1 MAYYPYIYT
10 ITRIKIPQTK
20 QMQIN
25 PIYIYIHTYIYM
37 CVHIHMCK
45 KYQTIIY
52 HHQLYILLIQ
62 LYNVLRMILLIQYHI
77 HQMIKVLLC
86 SVIQIIHQSTS
97 QPLGRGSPGD
107 HWALRRA
114 VSEAAWSPHTP
125 QRPADV
131 KRWWLDTRK
140 TIENGCKTINF
151 NRKSWWLTIFL

>member
-1 MAYYPYIYT
+1 
-10 ITRIKIPQTK
+10 
-20 QMQIN
+20 MQIN
-25 PIYIYIHTYIYM
+25 PIYIYIHIYICVYIYI
-37 CVHIHMCK
+37 CAKNIK
-45 KYQTIIY
+45 KIIY

-114 VSEAAWSPHTP
+114 VSEAA
-125 QRPADV
+125 
-131 KRWWLDTRK
+131 
-140 TIENGCKTINF
+140 
-151 NRKSWWLTIFL
+151 